1 LLNNKKHQKHVQN
14 NLFCFDNSS
23 NWANEAVKIINLKED
38 NPQPLNSKKMK
49 KK

>member
-1 LLNNKKHQKHVQN
+1 MAA
-14 NLFCFDNSS
+14 FDNSG
-23 NWANEAVKIINLKED
+23 NWAMEATKIISIREVE